1 MPFTR
6 RVSIKYK
13 VYIFLIRMISRVDLA
28 MNAGISKTI
37 EAKELILAM
46 EILEILTLITL
57 KPV

>member
-1 MPFTR
+1 
-6 RVSIKYK
+6 
-13 VYIFLIRMISRVDLA
+13 MISRVDLA

-46 EILEILTLITL
+46 EILEILTLKTL